1 MMISTKGRY
10 AMRFLLDVAERQG
23 DGFVP
28 LKDVAARQE
37 ISEKYLEIVVKELV
51 KGGLLDTLR
60 GKGGGYRLN
69 WPPEEY
75 SVKDIIERM
84 EGPLAPVACL
94 EPGQG
99 TCPRRG
105 GCRTLPLWQGLDK
118 VISDYLSRFTLADL
132 LSGINV
138 GRVRVP

>member
-10 AMRFLLDVAERQG
+10 ALRFLVDLAEHQR

-28 LKDVAARQE
+28 LKEVSVRQE

-51 KGGLLDTLR
+51 KGGLLAAMR

-69 WPPEEY
+69 RSPEEY
-75 SVKDIIERM
+75 SVKSVLELM

-94 EPGQG
+94 EPGQAA
-99 TCPRRG
+99 CPRSN

-118 VISDYLSRFTLADL
+118 VISDYLAQFTLADL
-132 LSGINV
+132 CAKTEISF
-138 GRVRVP
+138 

>member
-10 AMRFLLDVAERQG
+10 ALRFLVDLAEHQG

-28 LKDVAARQE
+28 LRDVAVRQE

-51 KGGLLDTLR
+51 KGGLLTALR

-69 WPPEEY
+69 RSPEEY
-75 SVKDIIERM
+75 NVKSVLELM

-94 EPGQG
+94 EPGQDA
-99 TCPRRG
+99 CPRSRN
-105 GCRTLPLWQGLDK
+105 CRTLPLWQGLDQ
-118 VISDYLSRFTLADL
+118 VISDYLARFTLADL
-132 LSGINV
+132 YEGA
-138 GRVRVP
+138 

>member
-10 AMRFLLDVAERQG
+10 ALRFLVDLAEHQG

-28 LKDVAARQE
+28 LKDISTRHE

-51 KGGLLDTLR
+51 KGGLLAAMR

-69 WPPEEY
+69 RAPEEY
-75 SVKDIIERM
+75 SVKAVLELM

-94 EPGQG
+94 ESGQNV
-99 TCPRRG
+99 CPRSN

-118 VISDYLSRFTLADL
+118 VISDYLTQFTLVDL
-132 LSGINV
+132 CEKTQIAT
-138 GRVRVP
+138 

>member
-10 AMRFLLDVAERQG
+10 ALRFLVDLAEHQR

-28 LKDVAARQE
+28 LKEVSVRQE

-51 KGGLLDTLR
+51 KGGLLAAMR

-69 WPPEEY
+69 RSPEEY
-75 SVKDIIERM
+75 SVKSVLELM

-94 EPGQG
+94 EPGQAA
-99 TCPRRG
+99 CPRSN

-118 VISDYLSRFTLADL
+118 VISDYLAQFTLADL
-132 LSGINV
+132 CAKTEISS
-138 GRVRVP
+138 